1 MTHVPS
7 AILVILA
14 ILAILPA
21 LAIAAPA
28 KSAAAPHEGYL
39 NVNGVRIHYV
49 EQGKGKLVLLL
60 HGFPEFWYAWKD
72 VLPDL
77 GKDHH
82 VVAID
87 MRGYNLSSMPTSVD
101 DYKIP
106 TLVEDVR
113 AVAQHFGAEPSPE
126 KKFVLVGHDWG
137 GAVAWQFAYA
147 HPELIDKL
155 VILNAPHPAV
165 FAQLLAS
172 NSDQQNASQYFNLF
186 ASPQA
191 EQMLSSNDFAFLQGA
206 VFLNWASDEDKQ
218 KYLECWHRGLTGGL
232 NYYRAAGLHSP
243 MPQAL
248 ADAQQADYRARILQV
263 PTLVIW
269 GMQDHA
275 LLPANL
281 DGMSDYVQT
290 LKIQRFPDASHWVG
304 QEQPAAVSAAIREF
318 IHKSGE

>member
-1 MTHVPS
+1 MNMLHFPS
-7 AILVILA
+7 AILVAVA
-14 ILAILPA
+14 IMALLPA
-21 LAIAAPA
+21 LAVAVPT
-28 KSAAAPHEGYL
+28 KPVPAPHEGYL
-39 NVNGVRIHYV
+39 NVNGVRLHYV
-49 EQGKGKLVLLL
+49 EQGEGKLVLLL

-77 GKDHH
+77 GQDHH

-87 MRGYNLSSMPTSVD
+87 MRGYNLSSMPASVD

-106 TLVEDVR
+106 VLVEDVR
-113 AVAQHFGAEPSPE
+113 AVAQHFGADASSE

-191 EQMLSSNDFAFLQGA
+191 EQMLANNDFAFLQSA
-206 VFLNWASDEDKQ
+206 VFLNWATDQDKQ

-232 NYYRAAGLHSP
+232 NYYRAAGLQSP
-243 MPQAL
+243 FPQQA
-248 ADAQQADYRARILQV
+248 ADAARAEYRARILQV

-269 GMQDHA
+269 GMKDHA

-281 DGMSDYVQT
+281 DGMSDYVKT
-290 LKIQRFPDASHWVG
+290 LKIERFPDASHWVG
-304 QEQPAAVSAAIREF
+304 QEQPKAVSDAIREF
-318 IHKSGE
+318 IR